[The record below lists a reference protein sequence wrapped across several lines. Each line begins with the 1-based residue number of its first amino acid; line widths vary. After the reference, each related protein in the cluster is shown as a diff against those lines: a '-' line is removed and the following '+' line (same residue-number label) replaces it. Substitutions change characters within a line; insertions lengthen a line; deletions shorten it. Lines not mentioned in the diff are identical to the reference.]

1 MKILLVEDSK
11 FLRMANER
19 ALVKAGYEVV
29 AVADGEEGLH
39 VAREQTPDLIMLDMM
54 LPKITGP
61 EVLSQLKADPA
72 TSSIPVIV
80 LTSLSQKNEEKLKE
94 AGAVAYLE
102 KSALMLD
109 KGSESLV
116 AAIERV
122 MGKLA

>member
-39 VAREQTPDLIMLDMM
+39 VARGQTPDLIMLDMM

-61 EVLSQLKADPA
+61 EVLRRLKADPA
-72 TSSIPVIV
+72 TSAIPVIV

>member
-29 AVADGEEGLH
+29 AVADGEEGLQ

-61 EVLSQLKADPA
+61 EVLRRLKADPA
-72 TSSIPVIV
+72 TSAIPVIV